1 MSGSTDP
8 LLESMEVP
16 LTDNEMSLLNQ
27 GKCPNCHD
35 HCLGAENLIEGTDF
49 TEPNLATMKMKYFIK
64 CGSCLTDYT
73 VYLDVRHV
81 THIVTFKN
89 GERFKC
95 QDEILKIAQ
104 AQQTLKNIRNEE
116 NNT

>member
-1 MSGSTDP
+1 
-8 LLESMEVP
+8 MEVP
-16 LTDNEMSLLNQ
+16 LTDNEMKLLNQ
-27 GKCPNCHD
+27 GKCPTCHD

-81 THIVTFKN
+81 THTVTFKN
-89 GERFKC
+89 GERVKC
-95 QDEILKIAQ
+95 QDENLKQ
-104 AQQTLKNIRNEE
+104 VRSKQNEKNSSNEE
-116 NNT
+116 CNT

>member
-1 MSGSTDP
+1 
-8 LLESMEVP
+8 MEVP

-27 GKCPNCHD
+27 GKCPTCHD

-81 THIVTFKN
+81 THTVTFKN
-89 GERFKC
+89 GERVKC
-95 QDEILKIAQ
+95 QDENLKQ
-104 AQQTLKNIRNEE
+104 VRSKQNEKDSNNEE
-116 NNT
+116 SNT

>member
-8 LLESMEVP
+8 LLKSMEVP

-49 TEPNLATMKMKYFIK
+49 TEPNLRNMKMEYFIK

-95 QDEILKIAQ
+95 QDENLKQ
-104 AQQTLKNIRNEE
+104 VQSKQNELDSKSE
-116 NNT
+116 ESNT